1 MWDDWSN
8 YLYLGLLDG
17 GQMTGMHYDGEKLNA
32 IDKINFSG
40 GPSRNFTAITMTYDA
55 TLFAIS
61 NDEIL
66 EYSVDTSFPSNLRFV
81 GKVFPTD

>member
-1 MWDDWSN
+1 MWDNWTN
-8 YLYLGLLDG
+8 YLYLALLEG
-17 GQMTGMHYDGEKLNA
+17 GQMSGVHYDGDDLNS

-40 GPSRNFTAITMTYDA
+40 GPERNFTAITMTYDA
-55 TLFAIS
+55 TLYAIS

-81 GKVFPTD
+81 GKVFP